1 MPRSGPVGT
10 YSLPGAQKTQVPD
23 TPIPSAVNNQGY
35 ADIEQTFNTATP
47 IAYGGTNAGSAINA
61 IDNLTTKGTDIATSG
76 TLNLDTATGQFVDL
90 TGTTTV
96 TAVTL
101 ADGRHRMTRA
111 AGDFQITV
119 GASLIGNSG
128 GSNVAVQT
136 GDLIFWE
143 GFSGGVVRFWVIRSS
158 GQALVSTPS
167 SGYLFGLGLAN
178 NVTDITNDIDIAT
191 GSAINST
198 NTTLMSLASG
208 LTKRLDAAWAVGTNQ
223 GGLDTGSIGNNTYHV
238 FLIMRPDTGVV
249 DALFSLSATAPTLPT
264 NYTLFRRIGSFRR
277 TAGSIRRF
285 LQDGDR
291 FIFYSPVEDAAV
303 TNLVAAPGTTFTLGS
318 IPTGIQVVALITA
331 SMSNAATNRNG
342 LVTALDQSDDAPGN
356 SGQIWMQVSNQ
367 LVAAALQIRTNTS
380 GQIRARSD
388 IDNTTF
394 RVTTTGYIDTR
405 GRL

>member
-1 MPRSGPVGT
+1 MSEITDLNETDSSNTAVSGYSVDGNVANMSTTDNVFQSILGLLARAFGQGT
-10 YSLPGAQKTQVPD
+10 IASSATTDIGTIPGQSVSITGNATITSLGTIKAGTIKHLKFTG
-23 TPIPSAVNNQGY
+23 TPTLTYNATSLILPSASSIV
-35 ADIEQTFNTATP
+35 A
-47 IAYGGTNAGSAINA
+47 
-61 IDNLTTKGTDIATSG
+61 
-76 TLNLDTATGQFVDL
+76 
-90 TGTTTV
+90 
-96 TAVTL
+96 
-101 ADGRHRMTRA
+101 A
-111 AGDFQITV
+111 AGDTAIFV
-119 GASLIGNSG
+119 SEGSGNWKC
-128 GSNVAVQT
+128 SNYAR
-136 GDLIFWE
+136 
-143 GFSGGVVRFWVIRSS
+143 FSGLPIVAPTVV
-158 GQALVSTPS
+158 PP